1 MVGGMAALL
10 GIALALNSYFAL
22 FMLAKPE
29 LLAAGAFA
37 RLASGSAA
45 FFLDSIEP
53 KAFPIDLN
61 IPPDELSF
69 FIGIAAHFILLD
81 LFYFVFML
89 LILKLSAPDE
99 RAASQLNN

>member
-53 KAFPIDLN
+53 KAFPMDLN

-69 FIGIAAHFILLD
+69 FIGIAAHFIFFD
-81 LFYFVFML
+81 FFML